1 MDSVCPIT
9 QEPIHHVI
17 VLRGS
22 RFELTGVLDLLR
34 SRGPSATH
42 PYERTPFTATELRT
56 IHLYALQLAPAYL
69 MQEGWVLPSRF
80 LEHVRGDVRDEIVEE
95 GDNRQEHGFQ
105 VCVCTAYELLT
116 LLLLSLVIFLSIFTI
131 VISSRVFQK
140 AK

>member
-9 QEPIHHVI
+9 QEPIHNVI

-34 SRGPSATH
+34 SRGPNATH

-56 IHLYALQLAPAYL
+56 IHLHALQLAPAYL

-80 LEHVRGDVRDEIVEE
+80 LQSVRGDGSDEIVDEA
-95 GDNRQEHGFQ
+95 DDRQQQEYQ
-105 VCVCTAYELLT
+105 VCVCTVYEVLT
-116 LLLLSLVIFLSIFTI
+116 LLLLLLLVFLSIFTMI
-131 VISSRVFQK
+131 ISSRVS
-140 AK
+140 